1 MTIVELLE
9 YNLDDIH
16 RRTRP
21 AAWHACECHTRMFA
35 ALWGTRQ
42 ALSLHRREV
51 EEWALQR
58 RQDHAANT
66 VLHEVRLLQRGYNLA
81 VDEERLPYNPLAR
94 LRLRMKPRRRH
105 QVLSREDERT
115 LEEVYLTQFRRGI
128 AHWRT
133 EKFALLTGCR
143 IGEQV
148 RIQKKHIHGD
158 ILEVPEDGKTGS
170 RLVPLCR
177 GAREIVAAQL
187 AWAIEC
193 DSEFIFWPDQKNPD
207 RLVVA
212 GSHVKHV
219 WRKACRLAGV
229 RGIQRRDLRR
239 TFACDLIRAGKP
251 VFEVQ
256 RLLGHASPT
265 QTMTYCHI
273 GIDQLRATVAVL
285 DERE

>member
-1 MTIVELLE
+1 MTISQLLE

-21 AAWHACECHTRMFA
+21 AAWHACECHTRMFT
-35 ALWGTRQ
+35 ALWGDRAAT
-42 ALSLHRREV
+42 SLNRREV
-51 EEWALQR
+51 EEWAIQR
-58 RQDHAANT
+58 RRDHSAST
-66 VLHEVRLLQRGYNLA
+66 VLHEIRLLQRAYNLA
-81 VDEERLPYNPLAR
+81 VDEERLPYSPLAR
-94 LRLRMKPRRRH
+94 VRVRMKPHRRH
-105 QVLSREDERT
+105 QILTRENERA
-115 LEEVYLTQFRRGI
+115 LEKVYLKLFRRGA

-148 RIQKKHIHGD
+148 RIQQKHIQGD
-158 ILEVPEDGKTGS
+158 ILEIPEDGKTGS
-170 RLVPLCR
+170 RLVPLCK
-177 GAREIVAAQL
+177 GARTIIATQL
-187 AWAIEC
+187 AWATEC
-193 DSEFIFWPDQKNPD
+193 GSGYVFWPDQRNPD

-219 WRKACRLAGV
+219 WRKACREAGIQGV
-229 RGIQRRDLRR
+229 QRRDLRR

-256 RLLGHASPT
+256 SLLGHASPT

-273 GIDQLRATVAVL
+273 GIEQLRATVAVL
-285 DERE
+285 DELE